1 MIINLPLLT
10 ASAVPEF
17 SDEMNR
23 AGAWNVIHT

>member
-23 AGAWNVIHT
+23 AGA